1 MALLFAILDTL
12 LRGIAVVGIYF
23 GGRYIYREAKA
34 GFPSL
39 YPETDYEEPVYRW
52 YLTKKGVTAVR
63 IMYAHNGCIDDFAD
77 ENTEYD
83 HIRQAYTKPS
93 DNVSCWYCKQR

>member
-1 MALLFAILDTL
+1 
-12 LRGIAVVGIYF
+12 
-23 GGRYIYREAKA
+23 
-34 GFPSL
+34 
-39 YPETDYEEPVYRW
+39 
-52 YLTKKGVTAVR
+52 
-63 IMYAHNGCIDDFAD
+63 MYAHNGCIDDFAD